1 MLDVTGAAPLR
12 PNVRRH
18 SHAPYG
24 IRIENQVS
32 EVYYDVGGVCFRQNT
47 SLQFVREMDGEFW
60 ACGLNE
66 DDRFSDLLMD
76 LDMFGVPRE
85 DFGSDEKTLASQCRY
100 ALRLL

>member
-1 MLDVTGAAPLR
+1 MESASKTKYQKFITMLESFFSD
-12 PNVRRH
+12 
-18 SHAPYG
+18 
-24 IRIENQVS
+24 
-32 EVYYDVGGVCFRQNT
+32 QNT

-66 DDRFSDLLMD
+66 DDRFSDLLMA

-100 ALRLL
+100 ALRLLKDEP

>member
-1 MLDVTGAAPLR
+1 MESASKTKYQKFITMLEAF
-12 PNVRRH
+12 
-18 SHAPYG
+18 
-24 IRIENQVS
+24 VS
-32 EVYYDVGGVCFRQNT
+32 DQNT

-66 DDRFSDLLMD
+66 DDRFSDLLMA

-100 ALRLL
+100 ALRLLKDEP